1 MASLTLRWIEQEV
14 RKLLS
19 WKQRIGGY
27 IDGVR
32 RDLLAQIDVL
42 SRAYD
47 ELVDGL
53 DTTIDELKEEIG
65 GVVELYLDSF
75 WEYVSEAVD
84 RIEMRIAELQ
94 DFEEDVD
101 KLIEQKIE
109 GAHDTVIDWVS
120 DAMDRLIEN
129 YLESEVKE

>member
-14 RKLLS
+14 RKLLN
-19 WKQRIGGY
+19 WKSRLGRY
-27 IDGVR
+27 IDSIK
-32 RDLLAQIDVL
+32 RDLLAQIDEL
-42 SRAYD
+42 RRAYD

-75 WEYVSEAVD
+75 WERVSEAVD